1 MGQKKK
7 LAVLTGDYINKGYFA
22 ENVGPFRWA
31 AKKSGLNN
39 KVAVM
44 AGFHCTA

>member
-1 MGQKKK
+1 MGQKK
-7 LAVLTGDYINKGYFA
+7 LAVFTGDYINKGYFA
-22 ENVGPFRWA
+22 ENVWPFRWP

-39 KVAVM
+39 EVAVL